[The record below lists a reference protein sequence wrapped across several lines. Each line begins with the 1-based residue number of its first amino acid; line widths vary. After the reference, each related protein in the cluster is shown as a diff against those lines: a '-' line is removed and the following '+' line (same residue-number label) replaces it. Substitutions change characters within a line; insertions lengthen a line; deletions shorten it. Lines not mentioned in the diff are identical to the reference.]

1 MHDLDQQPHVEVDIH
16 EIQQYQEDLTTPATN
31 KLSYLTAPTL
41 ERHQQQPQTQQL
53 AQPQQPQTQ
62 QPVHQLERR
71 AVAVLLLV
79 PPTVRRLRHPWM
91 ARRIAPMV
99 VILHAGPDQQ
109 LQQGCGHHHYRISV
123 KPHHG
128 LLTHRRVHLL
138 PRTGPAS
145 TSPHHYELSAADDT
159 TYA

>member
-1 MHDLDQQPHVEVDIH
+1 MHDLDQQPHVEVNIH
-16 EIQQYQEDLTTPATN
+16 EHRQYQEALTTPAIN
-31 KLSYLTAPTL
+31 RLSSLTAPTL
-41 ERHQQQPQTQQL
+41 ERQTQQ
-53 AQPQQPQTQ
+53 PRTQ

-109 LQQGCGHHHYRISV
+109 LQQGCEHHHDHISD
-123 KPHHG
+123 KPHQPHHG
-128 LLTHRRVHLL
+128 LLTHRRVHLH
-138 PRTGPAS
+138 PPTGPAS
-145 TSPHHYELSAADDT
+145 TSPHHYELSAADGT
-159 TYA
+159 TFA